1 MSDYNE
7 LVNIDIAGKNILVR
21 EDLNVPIENGKII
34 NDARIRAII
43 PTIEF
48 ALSKGSKLAI
58 ISHFGR
64 PTEGKFNKKFSLQVV
79 AKRLSEILNM
89 EVFFEDQPLDI
100 KSPEYINNITVYEN
114 TRFLKGEKSGDDEL
128 AKKMAGNCDVF
139 VMDAFGTSH
148 RKHSSTFTISKYAPI
163 TCGGLLLMNEI
174 MNIEKIF
181 KNPKKPVLAIIGGSK
196 VSTKLNVLKKL
207 ITKVDAIIIGGGIA
221 NTFLLNSDYP
231 IGKSLAEKNMLSD
244 AENIMNL
251 AKEKNVSIPL
261 PEDVVCE
268 NSNNSFNKNIKEVSN
283 DDMIKDIGPKTS
295 AIYKKF
301 IEEAGT
307 IIWNGPVGVFEDKLF
322 ENGTKDIAFSIKES
336 KALTIAGGGD
346 TISAIEK
353 FINIEDLDYIS
364 TGGGAFLEFL
374 EGKELPGI
382 KIIKKL

>member
-1 MSDYNE
+1 
-7 LVNIDIAGKNILVR
+7 
-21 EDLNVPIENGKII
+21 
-34 NDARIRAII
+34 
-43 PTIEF
+43 
-48 ALSKGSKLAI
+48 
-58 ISHFGR
+58 
-64 PTEGKFNKKFSLQVV
+64 
-79 AKRLSEILNM
+79 
-89 EVFFEDQPLDI
+89 
-100 KSPEYINNITVYEN
+100 
-114 TRFLKGEKSGDDEL
+114 
-128 AKKMAGNCDVF
+128 
-139 VMDAFGTSH
+139 
-148 RKHSSTFTISKYAPI
+148 
-163 TCGGLLLMNEI
+163 MNEI

-261 PEDVVCE
+261 PEDVICE